1 MAILLLCG
9 GTDGGGRDLT
19 EDTAQSVLMEPLLWA
34 WPMLD
39 ITRSMWAHSLS
50 HKHLNMAA
58 AAVLTPYSGP
68 SPHKGSQEVGGT

>member
-1 MAILLLCG
+1 MLLLCG

-34 WPMLD
+34 WPHVKYHKEYV
-39 ITRSMWAHSLS
+39 AHILS

-58 AAVLTPYSGP
+58 AAALNPYSGP